1 MSATTALPQPPRSR
15 TPHSPALRRVVARA
29 RGVWLPSSGASVA
42 LVGAVFAAGGAPTGV
57 VLIAYVAAVSLPL
70 VNSDVLFHRLPN
82 RFTVPG
88 LALAAWAVLAGS
100 LRALDTARSADTDL
114 RSPAQLPRGRAE
126 TVVGISTDSSA
137 ELAGRG
143 ETSTGFDGAGAVIT
157 SAGPWLAAGGET
169 LVWILLGSLV
179 YGASCALAWW
189 FGGLGFGD
197 VKLAFLLGAAA
208 GTAGFAVVLVSMS
221 LGVVGAF
228 LGGLGRL
235 AHVVWARGG
244 AVYRGRGIPI
254 GPALIVG
261 FWLALVA
268 ARWCGA

>member
-1 MSATTALPQPPRSR
+1 M
-15 TPHSPALRRVVARA
+15 VARA
-29 RGVWLPSSGASVA
+29 RGVWLPSSGAAVA

-82 RFTVPG
+82 RFTMPG

-100 LRALDTARSADTDL
+100 LRALDTARSADNDL
-114 RSPAQLPRGRAE
+114 RSPAPLPRGRAE

-143 ETSTGFDGAGAVIT
+143 ETSTVFDGAGAVIT
-157 SAGPWLAAGGET
+157 SAAPWLTAGGES

-208 GTAGFAVVLVSMS
+208 GTAGFAVVVVAMS

-235 AHVVWARGG
+235 AHVACSRGG

-254 GPALIVG
+254 GPALIVS

-268 ARWCGA
+268 GRWCGA

>member
-1 MSATTALPQPPRSR
+1 
-15 TPHSPALRRVVARA
+15 
-29 RGVWLPSSGASVA
+29 
-42 LVGAVFAAGGAPTGV
+42 VGAVFVAGGTSPGV

-70 VNSDVLFHRLPN
+70 VNADVLFHRLPN

-88 LALAAWAVLAGS
+88 LALAAWTVLAGS
-100 LRALDTARSADTDL
+100 IRVLDAARSAGTDL
-114 RSPAQLPRGRAE
+114 RSPAPLPRGKAE
-126 TVVGISTDSSA
+126 TVVGISNDSSA
-137 ELAGRG
+137 ELAGSG
-143 ETSTGFDGAGAVIT
+143 ETSTSFDGAEAVIT

-169 LVWILLGSLV
+169 IVWMLLGSLV

-208 GTAGFAVVLVSMS
+208 GTAGFEVVLVAMS

-228 LGGLGRL
+228 LSGLGRL
-235 AHVVWARGG
+235 AHVACSRGG

-268 ARWCGA
+268 ARWCEA

>member
-1 MSATTALPQPPRSR
+1 M
-15 TPHSPALRRVVARA
+15 
-29 RGVWLPSSGASVA
+29 PSSGAVVA
-42 LVGAVFAAGGAPTGV
+42 LLGAVLVAQGVPPGV

-100 LRALDTARSADTDL
+100 VRALHGARSADTNH
-114 RSPAQLPRGRAE
+114 RSPAPLPRGRAE
-126 TVVGISTDSSA
+126 TVVGSSNDSSA
-137 ELAGRG
+137 ELAGSG
-143 ETSTGFDGAGAVIT
+143 ETPTVFDGAGAVIT
-157 SAGPWLAAGGET
+157 SAAPWLAAGGEA

-208 GTAGFAVVLVSMS
+208 GTAGFAVVLVAMS
-221 LGVVGAF
+221 LGVFGAF
-228 LGGLGRL
+228 LSGLGRL
-235 AHVVWARGG
+235 AHVACSRGG

-268 ARWCGA
+268 GRWCGG

>member
-1 MSATTALPQPPRSR
+1 M
-15 TPHSPALRRVVARA
+15 LRHVSTRA
-29 RGVWLPSSGASVA
+29 RGVWLPSSGVVVA
-42 LVGAVFAAGGAPTGV
+42 LLGAVLVAEGVPPGV

-82 RFTVPG
+82 MFTVPG
-88 LALAAWAVLAGS
+88 MALAAWAVLAGS
-100 LRALDTARSADTDL
+100 IRALHAARSADTDL
-114 RSPAQLPRGRAE
+114 RSPAPLPRGRAV
-126 TVVGISTDSSA
+126 TVVGISNDSTA
-137 ELAGRG
+137 ELAGSG
-143 ETSTGFDGAGAVIT
+143 ETSTSLDGAGAVIT
-157 SAGPWLAAGGET
+157 SAAPWLAAGGET

-208 GTAGFAVVLVSMS
+208 GTAGFAVVLVAMS
-221 LGVVGAF
+221 LGVFGAF
-228 LGGLGRL
+228 LSGLGRL
-235 AHVVWARGG
+235 AHVACSRGG

-268 ARWCGA
+268 GRWCGA

>member
-1 MSATTALPQPPRSR
+1 M
-15 TPHSPALRRVVARA
+15 LRHVSTRA
-29 RGVWLPSSGASVA
+29 GGVWLPSSGAVVA
-42 LVGAVFAAGGAPTGV
+42 LLGAVLVAGGVSPDI

-82 RFTVPG
+82 RSTVPG

-100 LRALDTARSADTDL
+100 LRALDAARSVDTDL
-114 RSPAQLPRGRAE
+114 RSPAPLPRGRAE
-126 TVVGISTDSSA
+126 TVVGIFNGSSA
-137 ELAGRG
+137 ELAGSG
-143 ETSTGFDGAGAVIT
+143 ETSTNFDGAGAVIT
-157 SAGPWLAAGGET
+157 SAAPWLAADGEA

-208 GTAGFAVVLVSMS
+208 GSIG
-221 LGVVGAF
+221 LGVVVLAVGLGVFGAF
-228 LGGLGRL
+228 LGGLSRL
-235 AHVVWARGG
+235 ARVARTRGG
-244 AVYRGRGIPI
+244 AIDGGSSIPI

-268 ARWCGA
+268 ARCSGAW

>member
-1 MSATTALPQPPRSR
+1 
-15 TPHSPALRRVVARA
+15 
-29 RGVWLPSSGASVA
+29 LPSSGAVVA
-42 LVGAVFAAGGAPTGV
+42 LLGAVLVAQGVPPGV

-100 LRALDTARSADTDL
+100 VRALHGARSADTNH
-114 RSPAQLPRGRAE
+114 RSPAPLPRGRAE
-126 TVVGISTDSSA
+126 TVVGSSNDSSA
-137 ELAGRG
+137 ELAGSG
-143 ETSTGFDGAGAVIT
+143 ETSTSFDGAGAVIT
-157 SAGPWLAAGGET
+157 SAAPWLAAGGET

-208 GTAGFAVVLVSMS
+208 GTAGFAVVLVAMS
-221 LGVVGAF
+221 LGVFGAF
-228 LGGLGRL
+228 LSGLGRL
-235 AHVVWARGG
+235 AHVACSRGG

-254 GPALIVG
+254 GPALIIG

-268 ARWCGA
+268 GI

>member
-1 MSATTALPQPPRSR
+1 M
-15 TPHSPALRRVVARA
+15 LRHVSTRA
-29 RGVWLPSSGASVA
+29 RGVWLPSSGAVVA
-42 LVGAVFAAGGAPTGV
+42 LLGAVLIAEGVPPGV

-82 RFTVPG
+82 MFTVPG
-88 LALAAWAVLAGS
+88 MALAAWAVLAGS
-100 LRALDTARSADTDL
+100 IRALDAARSADTDL
-114 RSPAQLPRGRAE
+114 RSPAPLPRGRAE
-126 TVVGISTDSSA
+126 TVVGTSNDSTA
-137 ELAGRG
+137 ELAGSG
-143 ETSTGFDGAGAVIT
+143 ETSTSFDGAGAVIT
-157 SAGPWLAAGGET
+157 SAAPWLAAGGET

-208 GTAGFAVVLVSMS
+208 GTAGFAVVLVAMS
-221 LGVVGAF
+221 LGVFGAF
-228 LGGLGRL
+228 LSGLGRL
-235 AHVVWARGG
+235 AHVVCSRGG

-268 ARWCGA
+268 GRWCGA

>member
-1 MSATTALPQPPRSR
+1 M
-15 TPHSPALRRVVARA
+15 LRHVSTRA
-29 RGVWLPSSGASVA
+29 RGVWLPSSGAVVA
-42 LVGAVFAAGGAPTGV
+42 LLGAVLVAEGVPPGV

-100 LRALDTARSADTDL
+100 ARALHGARSADTDH
-114 RSPAQLPRGRAE
+114 RSPAPLPRGRAE
-126 TVVGISTDSSA
+126 TVVGISNDSTA
-137 ELAGRG
+137 ELAGSG
-143 ETSTGFDGAGAVIT
+143 ETSTSFDGAGAAIT
-157 SAGPWLAAGGET
+157 SAAPWLAAGGET

-208 GTAGFAVVLVSMS
+208 GTAGFAVVLVAMS
-221 LGVVGAF
+221 LGVFGAF
-228 LGGLGRL
+228 LSGLGRL
-235 AHVVWARGG
+235 AHVACSRGG

-268 ARWCGA
+268 GRWCGA